1 MEHTAHAKPANDDT
15 NASEQSHDHDMAL
28 ELTGD
33 DAAVELTPE
42 QAQAVRILTL
52 EAELAALKDQ
62 SLRAMAEADNTRK
75 RAQREMEEMSRY
87 AVTGFA
93 RELVSVIENL
103 QRAAASIPPEARAG
117 SELLKTMGE
126 GVEMTQ
132 QQLLGIFEKHGIR
145 RIDPLGE
152 KFDHNRHQAVVQIE
166 TGDAEPGIVVQVM
179 QAGYSIHDRL
189 LQPAMVGVSKAPSG
203 DAK

>member
-117 SELLKTMGE
+117 SELL
-126 GVEMTQ
+126 
-132 QQLLGIFEKHGIR
+132 GIFEKHGIR